1 MWLGRAEARE
11 KGEGERGQAQGGRKG
26 REGGGDHRVSINYL
40 KKILDFM
47 SNMKHDC

>member
-1 MWLGRAEARE
+1 MVRKSG
-11 KGEGERGQAQGGRKG
+11 GEGKGGGRKRASARRKEGKG
-26 REGGGDHRVSINYL
+26 RGGDHRVSINYL